1 MQGTIAGIVQEAKIE
16 NEITTDVTLR
26 LKRTLKRLGTL
37 RRFLGAMG
45 KTLTIRNLDLPLI
58 LLPQYHEQNQQLPQS
73 DDEDEDDESIDK
85 DRKLNK
91 QQIEEMQLMKK
102 KKYIN
107 FMINHLNY
115 QSFLNTEEMNTIL
128 EENRNIRKS
137 LKKNN

>member
-45 KTLTIRNLDLPLI
+45 KTLTIRNLDLPQI